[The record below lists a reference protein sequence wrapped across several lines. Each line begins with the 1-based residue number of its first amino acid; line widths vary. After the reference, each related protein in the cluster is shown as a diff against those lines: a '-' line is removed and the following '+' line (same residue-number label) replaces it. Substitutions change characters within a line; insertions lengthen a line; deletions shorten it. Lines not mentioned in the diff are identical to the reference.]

1 MLSHSVNFCNTARM
15 LMLRSSQ
22 RNTEMDM
29 PYSISVAS
37 PSGSTSPLLLSH
49 HERSLSLLV
58 PFAMEEEMGEGRSC
72 LRKGRNSGIW
82 DGLLLVSRQLRDKRW
97 LVVEVATSP
106 SNEMP
111 CHSPPRDTGESYP
124 RCHRV
129 HSSRNICPD
138 QSVRWRGHGEFHL
151 SPSIQIATGR
161 SCLKYG
167 LHGD

>member
-1 MLSHSVNFCNTARM
+1 MPSHSVNICNMARM
-15 LMLRSSQ
+15 LTLSSLQ
-22 RNTEMDM
+22 RNMEMDM

-37 PSGSTSPLLLSH
+37 PSGSTSPLLLPH

-58 PFAMEEEMGEGRSC
+58 PFAMAEEMGKGRSC

-82 DGLLLVSRQLRDKRW
+82 DGLLLRDKRW
-97 LVVEVATSP
+97 LVFEVMVATSP
-106 SNEMP
+106 SNETP

-124 RCHRV
+124 RCHRA